1 MSTLNEADV
10 LEMLADAITA
20 CEELLEKARD
30 AHALFSQG
38 DYIAAADALI
48 SARGLGFFDDD
59 YHLSHVRHM
68 IQCRKET
75 QQ

>member
-1 MSTLNEADV
+1 MTTLNEADV
-10 LEMLADAITA
+10 LEMLADAVTA
-20 CEELLEKARD
+20 CEVLLQKARE
-30 AHALFSQG
+30 AHDLFSQG

-48 SARGLGFFDDD
+48 SARGFGFFDDD
-59 YHLSHVRHM
+59 YHLSHVRHI